1 MDYRS
6 LLTVPLAALALSAS
20 GADTLRQPT
29 GWTAGASFAW
39 PGGKTHEAGVAPD
52 TDSNGRPALT
62 VKALGERKAYEVGS
76 VDQSVMGYGGKRV
89 RFSAQVKMT
98 GVDRWAGLAIGVGWG
113 PLYMRPLADEGT
125 RARGAQGCP
134 EWCEVSVVADIPA
147 DSNGVVNVGLA
158 LVGSGQVWARGFK
171 LEIVGNEV
179 PVTEQSFGAEAA
191 AAFKA
196 MVAEN
201 QARLR
206 KEPPRP
212 PQNLSLQ

>member
-6 LLTVPLAALALSAS
+6 LLAVPLAALALSAS

-29 GWTAGASFAW
+29 GWTAGASFSW

-52 TDSNGRPALT
+52 TESGGQRALT
-62 VKALGERKAYEVGS
+62 VKALGERKAQDVGS
-76 VDQSVMGYGGKRV
+76 IDQSVMGYGGKRV

-98 GVDRWAGLAIGVGWG
+98 GVDRWAGVVVGWGWG
-113 PLYMRPLADEGT
+113 PLYLRPVSDEGT
-125 RARGAQGCP
+125 RALGAQGCP
-134 EWCEVSVVADIPA
+134 EWCDVSVVADIPA
-147 DSNGVVNVGLA
+147 DNGVANIGLA

-171 LEIVGNEV
+171 LEIVGKEV
-179 PVTEQSFGAEAA
+179 PVTEQGFGVEAA